1 MKILTPECTF
11 ILLDPALPDT
21 AGTGHHGGGMVGD
34 VNLFLNDA
42 DEPTQAEIEIMIAEK
57 GSRRKGLAQ
66 EAVTLFMAYAVKHL
80 VSTHHIY
87 HQHWES
93 PHFRPRLD

>member
-1 MKILTPECTF
+1 M
-11 ILLDPALPDT
+11 
-21 AGTGHHGGGMVGD
+21 
-34 VNLFLNDA
+34 
-42 DEPTQAEIEIMIAEK
+42 QIMIAEK

-87 HQHWES
+87 HQHW
-93 PHFRPRLD
+93 